1 MNETLWHYERNA
13 AREAGR
19 YESLT
24 ATTLDAV
31 LERWIPRGAR
41 VLELGCGSGRD
52 ARRMAARG
60 VRVTA
65 TDGSEEMLRIA
76 RDLAKEVEGIRFQY
90 LPLPPRNDS
99 GAAPRTRTGALAL
112 LGEKESFDAL
122 VAIGVLQHLDDAG
135 LFDAALFIDAVLGDA
150 GTIVLSI
157 PENHATATAEDPR
170 F

>member
-1 MNETLWHYERNA
+1 MNETLSHYERNA

-19 YESLT
+19 YESISALT
-24 ATTLDAV
+24 IETV

-76 RDLAKEVEGIRFQY
+76 RNLAKDIEGIRFQK
-90 LPLPPRNDS
+90 LPLRARPRAMS
-99 GAAPRTRTGALAL
+99 CEPARKHSPRSAHRRPLTRSSRSAFFSTWTT
-112 LGEKESFDAL
+112 LGSL
-122 VAIGVLQHLDDAG
+122 
-135 LFDAALFIDAVLGDA
+135 
-150 GTIVLSI
+150 TRPSSST
-157 PENHATATAEDPR
+157 PC
-170 F
+170 